1 MFMEEE
7 QKIKN
12 DYFLDAENAAEMA
25 RVLVQGKLI
34 TQAMGGPFAG
44 LDDPSSLQT
53 ILDIACG
60 PGEWAFAAAQAL
72 PSCQVTGIDISRRMI
87 AYATSYAQQQ
97 HITNACFAVADIT
110 ERPLPFADQSFDFI
124 NARLQVGVFRREQW
138 TPSIAEYTRMLRPG
152 GVLRLTEMVNGAS
165 TNSAAYEYLKECL
178 WQAMWKAGY
187 GFSLDGRDIDMTF
200 MLPYLLRK
208 AGYKDIKIIPSV
220 MEVSRHTEGWKNF
233 YQNALAGQKLSHP
246 LIVKTGVATQEEL
259 DIHYA
264 RMVDEA
270 QGEDFLGLWYFCS
283 VLGTK

>member
-1 MFMEEE
+1 MEEE
-7 QKIKN
+7 QKTKN
-12 DYFLDAENAAEMA
+12 NYFLDAENAAEMA

-44 LDDPSSLQT
+44 IDDPSSLHS

-60 PGEWAFAAAQAL
+60 PGEWVFAAAQAQ
-72 PSCQVTGIDISRRMI
+72 PSCQVTGVDVSRRMI
-87 AYATSYAQQQ
+87 AYATSYAQQ
-97 HITNACFAVADIT
+97 HNISNAFFGVADIT
-110 ERPLPFADQSFDFI
+110 RRPLSFPDQSFDFI
-124 NARLQVGVFRREQW
+124 NARLQVGVLKREQW
-138 TPSIAEYTRMLRPG
+138 SPAISEYSRMLRSG
-152 GVLRLTEMVNGAS
+152 GSLRLTEMVNGAS
-165 TNSAAYEYLKECL
+165 TNSASYEYLKECL

-200 MLPYLLRK
+200 MLPHLLRQ
-208 AGYKDIKIIPSV
+208 AGYKDVRIIPSV

-270 QGEDFLGLWYFCS
+270 QDEGFLGLWYFCS
-283 VLGTK
+283 VLGSK